1 MKAVLLDWDTMGP
14 GLDISKLQALLPDL
28 EIFGN
33 TENEDVATRIGDA
46 EVVIGNKVRLTRR
59 VLDAC
64 PKIRFVGLLATG
76 ADNVDLAAARDH
88 GVAVANIRAYCTQSV
103 AEHVFGC
110 LLNLAHNLGSY
121 SADVRNG
128 AWQTARN
135 FCLITHPITEL
146 SSMTLGIVGFGALG
160 QGVARIAATFN
171 MDVLVA
177 ARPGSDTVPEGRV
190 PMSQLLERCDVIS
203 LHCPLNDA
211 TRGLFGTAE
220 FKAMKNSAFLINT
233 ARGGLV
239 DSQALARALRDGEI
253 AAAAIDVLPK
263 EPPVD
268 SDPLLDYAGDNLMI
282 TPHIAWGTLQ
292 ARQNAIDE
300 LTANIA
306 EFLAGKERNRVA

>member
-28 EIFGN
+28 EVFGN
-33 TENEDVATRIGDA
+33 TENEDVATRVGDA
-46 EVVIGNKVRLTRR
+46 AIVIGNKVRLTRR
-59 VLDAC
+59 VFDAC
-64 PKIRFVGLLATG
+64 PKVRFVGLLATG
-76 ADNVDLAAARDH
+76 TDNVDLAAARDH
-88 GVAVANIRAYCTQSV
+88 GVAVTNIRAYCTRSV
-103 AEHVFGC
+103 VEHVFGC

-128 AWQTARN
+128 DWQVAKN

-146 SSMTLGIVGFGALG
+146 SSMTFGIVGFGALG
-160 QGVARIAATFN
+160 QGVARIAETFN
-171 MDVLVA
+171 MEVLVA

-190 PMSQLLERCDVIS
+190 SMSQLLERCDAIS
-203 LHCPLNDA
+203 LHCPLTDA

-239 DSQALARALRDGEI
+239 DSQALANALRDGEI
-253 AAAAIDVLPK
+253 AAAAIDVLPQ
-263 EPPVD
+263 EPPVNG
-268 SDPLLDYAGDNLMI
+268 DPLLDYAGDNLMI